1 MRFFR
6 VWACSAPKVLFNF
19 CQGCTGGFLFRRS
32 NPQGPRA
39 LRPLPTAMPEPMKN
53 FDPVQPLRI
62 STGIAGM
69 DHVLN
74 GGLPAHH
81 LYLLEGEPGSGKTTA
96 GLQFLR
102 AGAGAGEKVLYITLS
117 ETEAELQAVARS
129 HGWSLD
135 GVDIYE
141 LGSSIALDM
150 AADQSVLHP
159 SELELGETA
168 ESMLDRVRSAEPDRV
183 VIDSLSE
190 LRLLA
195 QDSLRY
201 RRQILAL
208 KRFFATRKCT
218 VLMLDDRSSRAT
230 GLHVHSISHGVMT
243 LCQTSSDYGPNR
255 REFRVN
261 KLRGSSFRGGDHDVR
276 LSTGGLDIYPRLVA
290 SEHRTGFEP
299 ELRSTGNL
307 RLDAMLG
314 GGLAYGTSTLFLGP
328 SGVGKTTT
336 AMSCIAAALE
346 RGESVT
352 YCLFDEG
359 IGTLLSR
366 CDALGIG
373 LRPHITSGR
382 LNLVQLDPG
391 SISPGEFA
399 TLVRHAVEEA
409 GCTVLGI
416 DSLNAYLQ
424 AMTGSKALTLQM
436 HELLLYLNQ
445 RGVATILVLSQQGL
459 FGEDRNELDLSY
471 LSDSILLFRFF
482 EAQGNLLK
490 ALSVV
495 KSRVARHESAI
506 REFRLS
512 GQGLAIGEALKDFE
526 GVMRGVPAYR
536 GTQPLMADQDTVA
549 S

>member
-1 MRFFR
+1 
-6 VWACSAPKVLFNF
+6 
-19 CQGCTGGFLFRRS
+19 
-32 NPQGPRA
+32 
-39 LRPLPTAMPEPMKN
+39 MKN
-53 FDPVQPLRI
+53 FDPVPPVRI

-69 DHVLN
+69 DHVLD

-81 LYLLEGEPGSGKTTA
+81 LYLLEGEPGSGKTTI

-102 AGAGAGEKVLYITLS
+102 AGAQAGEKVLYVTLS
-117 ETEAELQAVARS
+117 ESEDELQAVARS
-129 HGWSLD
+129 HGWSLQ
-135 GVDIYE
+135 GIEIYE

-168 ESMLDRVRSAEPDRV
+168 ESILERVRSAEPDRV

-201 RRQILAL
+201 RRQVLAL
-208 KRFFATRKCT
+208 KRFFTTRRCT
-218 VLMLDDRSSRAT
+218 VLMLDDKSSRAT
-230 GLHVHSISHGVMT
+230 GLHVHSISHGVMG
-243 LCQTSSDYGPNR
+243 LSQTASDYGPNR
-255 REFRVN
+255 REFRVH
-261 KLRGSSFRGGDHDVR
+261 KLRGSTFRGGDHDVR

-307 RLDAMLG
+307 SLDAMLG

-336 AMSCIAAALE
+336 AMSCIVAALE
-346 RGESVT
+346 RGEKVS

-359 IGTLLSR
+359 VGTLLAR
-366 CDALGIG
+366 CDALGLG
-373 LRPHITSGR
+373 LRSHLASGQ
-382 LNLVQLDPG
+382 LNLIQMDPG

-399 TLVRHAVEEA
+399 TLVRQAVE
-409 GCTVLGI
+409 GGGSTILGI

-424 AMTGSKALTLQM
+424 AMSGSKALTLQM

-445 RGVATILVLSQQGL
+445 RGVATILVLSQHGL
-459 FGEDRNELDLSY
+459 FGEDRNEVDLSY
-471 LSDSILLFRFF
+471 LSDSIVLFRFF

-490 ALSVV
+490 ALSIV

-512 GQGLAIGEALKDFE
+512 AQGLAIGDALKDFE

-536 GTQPLMADQDTVA
+536 GTHPLVADQDSA
-549 S
+549 AP

>member
-1 MRFFR
+1 MRF
-6 VWACSAPKVLFNF
+6 
-19 CQGCTGGFLFRRS
+19 
-32 NPQGPRA
+32 
-39 LRPLPTAMPEPMKN
+39 LPTATPEPMKN
-53 FDPVQPLRI
+53 FDPVPPLRI

-69 DHVLN
+69 DHVLD

-81 LYLLEGEPGSGKTTA
+81 LYLLEGEPGSGKTTI

-102 AGAGAGEKVLYITLS
+102 AGAQAGERVLYVTLS
-117 ETEAELQAVARS
+117 ESEEELQAVARS

-135 GVDIYE
+135 GIEIHE

-168 ESMLDRVRSAEPDRV
+168 ESILERVRSVGPDRV

-208 KRFFATRKCT
+208 KRFFATRRCT
-218 VLMLDDRSSRAT
+218 VLMLDDKSSRAT
-230 GLHVHSISHGVMT
+230 GLHVHSISHGVMG
-243 LCQTSSDYGPNR
+243 LSQTASDYGPNR
-255 REFRVN
+255 REFRVH
-261 KLRGSSFRGGDHDVR
+261 KLRGSTFRGGDHDVR

-299 ELRSTGNL
+299 ELRSTGNAA
-307 RLDAMLG
+307 LDAMLG

-336 AMSCIAAALE
+336 AMSCIVAALE
-346 RGESVT
+346 RGEKVS

-359 IGTLLSR
+359 IGTLLAR
-366 CDALGIG
+366 CDALGLG
-373 LRPHITSGR
+373 LRSYLASGQ
-382 LNLVQLDPG
+382 LNLVQMDPG

-399 TLVRHAVEEA
+399 TLVRQAVEE
-409 GCTVLGI
+409 GGSTILGI

-424 AMTGSKALTLQM
+424 AMSGSKALTLQM

-445 RGVATILVLSQQGL
+445 RGVATLLVLSQHGL
-459 FGEDRNELDLSY
+459 FGENRSDVDLSY
-471 LSDSILLFRFF
+471 LSDSIVLFRFF

-490 ALSVV
+490 ALSIV

-512 GQGLAIGEALKDFE
+512 AQGLAIGAALRDFE

-536 GTQPLMADQDTVA
+536 GTQALMVDPESVA
-549 S
+549 R

>member
-1 MRFFR
+1 
-6 VWACSAPKVLFNF
+6 
-19 CQGCTGGFLFRRS
+19 
-32 NPQGPRA
+32 
-39 LRPLPTAMPEPMKN
+39 
-53 FDPVQPLRI
+53 
-62 STGIAGM
+62 M
-69 DHVLN
+69 DHVLD

-81 LYLLEGEPGSGKTTA
+81 LYLLEGEPGSGKTTI

-102 AGAGAGEKVLYITLS
+102 AGATAGEKVLYITLS
-117 ETEAELQAVARS
+117 ESEEELQAVARS

-135 GVDIYE
+135 GIEIYE

-168 ESMLDRVRSAEPDRV
+168 ESILERVRSAEPDRV

-201 RRQILAL
+201 RRQVLAL
-208 KRFFATRKCT
+208 KRFFATRSCT
-218 VLMLDDRSSRAT
+218 VLMLDDMSSRT
-230 GLHVHSISHGVMT
+230 SGLHVHSISHGVMG
-243 LCQTSSDYGPNR
+243 LSQTPSEYGPNR
-255 REFRVN
+255 RGFRVH
-261 KLRGSSFRGGDHDVR
+261 KLRGSTFRGGDHDVR

-299 ELRSTGNL
+299 ELRSTGNPS
-307 RLDAMLG
+307 LDDMLG

-336 AMSCIAAALE
+336 AMSCIVAALE
-346 RGESVT
+346 RGEKVA

-359 IGTLLSR
+359 IGTLLAR
-366 CDALGIG
+366 CDALGLG
-373 LRPHITSGR
+373 LRPYIDGGQ
-382 LNLVQLDPG
+382 LNLIQIDPG
-391 SISPGEFA
+391 AISPGEFA
-399 TLVRHAVEEA
+399 TLVRLAVEE
-409 GCTVLGI
+409 GGSTILGI

-424 AMTGSKALTLQM
+424 SMSGSKALTLQM

-445 RGVATILVLSQQGL
+445 RGVATILVLSQHGL
-459 FGEDRNELDLSY
+459 FGEDRNDVDLSY
-471 LSDSILLFRFF
+471 LSDSIVLFRFF

-490 ALSVV
+490 ALSIV

-512 GQGLAIGEALKDFE
+512 ARGLAIGDALKDFE
-526 GVMRGVPAYR
+526 GVMRGIPAYR
-536 GTQPLMADQDTVA
+536 GAQPLLVDQDSVA
-549 S
+549 P

>member
-1 MRFFR
+1 MVPHCLCVSR
-6 VWACSAPKVLFNF
+6 CSIETFDPSQWDA
-19 CQGCTGGFLFRRS
+19 S
-32 NPQGPRA
+32 PQPRK
-39 LRPLPTAMPEPMKN
+39 AMNN
-53 FDPVQPLRI
+53 FDPIPPLRI
-62 STGIAGM
+62 STGMVGM
-69 DHVLN
+69 DHVLD

-102 AGAGAGEKVLYITLS
+102 AGANAGEKVLYVTLS
-117 ETEAELQAVARS
+117 ESAQELQAVARS

-135 GVDIYE
+135 GIEIYE

-168 ESMLDRVRSAEPDRV
+168 ESILERVRTVDPERV

-208 KRFFATRKCT
+208 KRFFASRRCT
-218 VLMLDDRSSRAT
+218 VLMLDDKSSRAT

-243 LCQTSSDYGPNR
+243 LCQTPSDYGPNR

-261 KLRGSSFRGGDHDVR
+261 KLRGSTFRGGDHDVR
-276 LSTGGLDIYPRLVA
+276 LTTGGLEIYPRLVA

-299 ELRSTGNL
+299 QLRSTGNASF
-307 RLDAMLG
+307 DAMLG

-336 AMSCIAAALE
+336 AMSCIVAALE
-346 RGESVT
+346 RGENVS

-359 IGTLLSR
+359 VGTLLAR
-366 CDALGIG
+366 CETLGLG
-373 LRPHITSGR
+373 LHPYLANGQLDLIE
-382 LNLVQLDPG
+382 LDPG
-391 SISPGEFA
+391 SVSPGEFT
-399 TLVRHAVEEA
+399 TLVRQAVEERGA
-409 GCTVLGI
+409 TLLGI

-424 AMTGSKALTLQM
+424 AVSGSKALTLQM

-445 RGVATILVLSQQGL
+445 LGVATIIVLSQHGL
-459 FGEDRNELDLSY
+459 FGEDRNEVDLSY
-471 LSDSILLFRFF
+471 LSDAIVLFRFF

-490 ALSVV
+490 ALSIV
-495 KSRVARHESAI
+495 KSRVAKHESAI

-512 GQGLAIGEALKDFE
+512 TKGLSIGDALKDFE

-536 GTQPLMADQDTVA
+536 GTQPLMVDPNTVA
-549 S
+549 R